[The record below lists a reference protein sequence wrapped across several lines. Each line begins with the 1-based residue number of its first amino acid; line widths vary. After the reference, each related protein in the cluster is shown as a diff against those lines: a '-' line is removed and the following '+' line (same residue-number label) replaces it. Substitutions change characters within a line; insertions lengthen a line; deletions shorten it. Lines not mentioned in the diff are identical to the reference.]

1 MEVNGKA
8 YWVAAGVY
16 AAAVATRLEGFWMVL
31 NFILI
36 AVTARHGF
44 VALYDLFKMARNP
57 DIMEQAQQGNKTARQ
72 LLITLGLAAVLYTV
86 AIPLG
91 TPLPAYLA
99 SLVAWAGL
107 MVILAPAAI
116 NKKQARQT
124 EREGEKDAA

>member
-1 MEVNGKA
+1 MKVNGKA

-16 AAAVATRLEGFWMVL
+16 AATVATRLEGFWMVL

-36 AVTARHGF
+36 TVTARHGF
-44 VALYDLFKMARNP
+44 IALYDLFKMARNP

-72 LLITLGLAAVLYTV
+72 LLITLGLAAVLYVV
-86 AIPLG
+86 AIPLS
-91 TPLPAYLA
+91 TPVPAYLA

-116 NKKQARQT
+116 NKSKKT
-124 EREGEKDAA
+124 EMEGEKDAA